1 MSEEYKSQNL
11 IINDDVQVEL
21 HHNPMVNHQP
31 YLLRVFG
38 YDGSMEYRL
47 NQQDML
53 NLADQLA
60 DFVFDNS
67 NEVEYTDNYTGLVR
81 LWHHRRNECLDKIEE
96 LEKRLQSYEQDNNHR

>member
-1 MSEEYKSQNL
+1 MSYKQQSLVINNDL
-11 IINDDVQVEL
+11 IIDI

-53 NLADQLA
+53 NLAEQLA
-60 DFVFDNS
+60 NFVFDKSDTTSYN
-67 NEVEYTDNYTGLVR
+67 DNFTGLSR
-81 LWHHRRNECLDKIEE
+81 LWHNRHNECLDKIEE
-96 LEKRLQSYEQDNNHR
+96 LEKRLQSYEQDNNNR